1 MITIINNQ
9 PIRFQNEDTNNVSC
23 DCLGQPFCQLI
34 NKNDATKFQLKSTDL
49 VTNGYFDTYML
60 DGWDLGG
67 SWSAA
72 SGGACVG
79 IGATYISQLGILTIG
94 KLYAITF
101 SLDNMDIGGIE
112 LTSVATMPNYTNDGD
127 YQVIDFA
134 IIEDLYFDITLTP
147 GTDGCIDN
155 ITAREIPMITI
166 KDADGAIYFEQM
178 DGSIVT
184 SSGNN
189 IQYNIDWSDFE
200 DGCYYIHFEYLGIDY
215 ISDCISIKDSH
226 ECTVQ
231 LQWTNNENAFGFDYS
246 GLSFTQSLR
255 VKAKLWQPK
264 YGKEKN
270 VFKDSIG
277 NRIILKSETSKEEL
291 LTVGE
296 IPQYLHD
303 ALSIGLEH
311 DIFTVDAVE
320 YVNEETE
327 YTPKWRK
334 SSQLSPVE
342 VFLIKD
348 QNLKNSNC

>member
-1 MITIINNQ
+1 
-9 PIRFQNEDTNNVSC
+9 
-23 DCLGQPFCQLI
+23 
-34 NKNDATKFQLKSTDL
+34 
-49 VTNGYFDTYML
+49 ML
-60 DGWDLGG
+60 DGWDVGG

-79 IGATYISQLGILTIG
+79 AGATYISQLGILTIG
-94 KLYAITF
+94 KLYAFTF
-101 SLDNMDIGGIE
+101 SLDNMDIGGFQ
-112 LTSVATMPNYTNDGD
+112 LLSVAAPSMCSDDGL
-127 YQVIDFA
+127 YVIMGFA
-134 IIEDLYFDITLTP
+134 VLEDLYFDVTLAP
-147 GTDGCIDN
+147 GTEGCIDN
-155 ITAREIPMITI
+155 ITAREIPLITI
-166 KDADGAIYFEQM
+166 KDADGVIYFEQT
-178 DGSIVT
+178 DVSILAV
-184 SSGNN
+184 SGNN

-231 LQWTNNENAFGFDYS
+231 LTWTNDENAYGFDYT
-246 GLSFTQSLR
+246 GVSFTQSLR
-255 VKAKLWQPK
+255 VEAKLWQPK
-264 YGKEKN
+264 YSKEKN

-296 IPQYLHD
+296 MPQYLHD

-311 DIFTVDAVE
+311 DTFSVDAVQ

-334 SSQLSPVE
+334 SSQLAPVE
-342 VFLIKD
+342 VTLIKD